1 MKGKYQFKY
10 VETQDVLTEYM
21 KVNGVLKIPK
31 TYRMVVATGGLFVLT
46 IMLLYTDV
54 FKRSFSEAFIFSVKF
69 LVIWALV
76 FVAAQFVGKTIGK
89 KMEFLA
95 ATGDA
100 ETIYEKRM
108 QKWKKP
114 AEVKI
119 DFYEDCWI
127 SHVHGNSQTLHYR
140 NVARIIESEEVIA
153 MIVNAEEGGQRFF
166 AILKSGI
173 LDADVEEFKQYLLEK
188 CAGVKK
194 GIEQVSVA
202 EKSKTKNKEK

>member
-10 VETQDVLTEYM
+10 VETQEVLTEYM
-21 KVNGVLKIPK
+21 KVNGLLKIPK
-31 TYRMVVATGGLFVLT
+31 TYRMVVTTGGLFVLT
-46 IMLLYTDV
+46 IMLLNTDV
-54 FKRSFSEAFIFSVKF
+54 LKRNIGEIFLFALKF

-76 FVAAQFVGKTIGK
+76 FAAAQIVGKTIGK

-119 DFYEDCWI
+119 DFYEECWI

-153 MIVNAEEGGQRFF
+153 MIVNSEEGGQRFF
-166 AILKSGI
+166 AILKNGI
-173 LDADVEEFKQYLLEK
+173 LDADIEEFKQYLLEK
-188 CAGVKK
+188 CHGVKK

-202 EKSKTKNKEK
+202 EKKKKSY